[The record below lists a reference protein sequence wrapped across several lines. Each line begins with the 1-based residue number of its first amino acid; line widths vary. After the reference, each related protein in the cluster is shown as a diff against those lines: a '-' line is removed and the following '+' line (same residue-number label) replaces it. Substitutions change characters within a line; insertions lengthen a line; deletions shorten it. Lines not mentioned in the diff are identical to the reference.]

1 MACGRRESTGLANS
15 RLDRRENAVIEI
27 QVLQSDELHIWK
39 KLRLEALADAPYAF
53 GETLEEAKQRTDKE
67 WEDSLLDCDGKL
79 LIAKY
84 DGFEVGMA
92 RVRRSPNAPSSSG
105 LHSMW
110 VSPSAR
116 SKGVGKALM
125 NAAVAWAGEAGV
137 NDMVL
142 YVTRGNDAAKRL
154 YLASGFVET
163 GELQPLR
170 SNPDI
175 QMEAMAKRFSR

>member
-1 MACGRRESTGLANS
+1 MP
-15 RLDRRENAVIEI
+15 VIEI
-27 QVLQSDELHIWK
+27 QVFRSDELQIWK
-39 KLRLEALADAPYAF
+39 KLRLEALADAPHAF
-53 GETLEEAKQRTDKE
+53 GDTLEEAKQRTDKE
-67 WEDSLLDCDGKL
+67 LEGSLLDCDGKL
-79 LIAKY
+79 FIAKY

-92 RVRRSPNAPSSSG
+92 RVSRSPSDSSSSG
-105 LHSMW
+105 LYSMW

-125 NAAVAWAGEAGV
+125 NAALAWAGEAGV

-170 SNPDI
+170 SNPNI
-175 QMEAMAKRFSR
+175 QMEAMAKRIPR